1 MSKIWCALLVIML
14 LPLSVAIAE
23 ADSPIP
29 EIGVVTELS
38 VGTLYDLDGDGSA
51 DDVQLALTEDE
62 YGDYMEFV
70 LSVNGQNISGGG
82 CNLNDRLYVLKLNE
96 YSGTLLLVSEYGP
109 SYDPLTR
116 FYLYE
121 TGMLIPAGSIDA
133 MPDSMRIS
141 GDVITAPV
149 RGNVLYTWYHDA
161 DFVMARAV
169 AYDDE
174 GNAVPPAPTMCLVPR
189 YTYPMGLTV
198 TLKVDLPLQLTMTDE
213 QISATLGAGSKAVL
227 CASDDVKWVY
237 IQDMDSQDCGWLEL
251 SGDFGFE
258 CIIDG
263 VPTIATDVFDGLFL
277 AD

>member
-1 MSKIWCALLVIML
+1 MRRILCALLILML
-14 LPLSVAIAE
+14 LPLCEAIAE
-23 ADSPIP
+23 ADAPMP
-29 EIGVVTELS
+29 EIGVVTELRD
-38 VGTLYDLDGDGSA
+38 GTVYDLDGDGSA
-51 DDVQLALTEDE
+51 DDVQLALTADE
-62 YGDYMEFV
+62 YGNYMKFA
-70 LSVNGQNISGGG
+70 LNVNGQSIRGEG

-96 YSGTLLLVSEYGP
+96 YGGTLLLVSEYGP

-121 TGMLIPAGSIDA
+121 TGTLIPAGVIDA
-133 MPDSMRIS
+133 LPDSMRIS

-189 YTYPMGLTV
+189 YTYPMGLIV
-198 TLKVDLPLQLTMTDE
+198 TLKVDLQLQLTMTDE
-213 QISATLGAGSKAVL
+213 QISTTLNAGSKAVL

-237 IQDMDSQDCGWLEL
+237 IQDMDSQECGWLEL

-258 CIIDG
+258 CIVEGI
-263 VPTIATDVFDGLFL
+263 PTIATDVFDGLFL